1 MAAKIKAPELGDFL
15 KRVASKSFQVPP
27 LPEDTPALERLMAL
41 VLQDTGSYPVAA
53 RAVKALKE
61 SFINWNEVR
70 VARGY
75 EVSDVLAAAGIGDAV
90 ARGEL
95 VQEYV
100 RRVFGMQNH
109 LDLDWLFDASSE
121 RREKL
126 LTALQVVPMHARF
139 VLDLDAI
146 DEDDEDDPGIPVSL
160 AMKRLFG
167 RLGWGTSNPKESD
180 IREALEPNC
189 EGAAMYPNF
198 LALSVLSLLLPVS
211 KPKSCPKAEAL
222 QKIHKFRG
230 SMDGGE
236 VAELLEGIGFPYP
249 LTDAGRKTTK
259 KKVAKKKPVKKAA
272 KKKVAKKKPV
282 KKATKKVTKKKV
294 AKKATRKKTSKA
306 R

>member
-1 MAAKIKAPELGDFL
+1 MAGKIKAPELGDFL

-41 VLQDTGSYPVAA
+41 VLQATGSYPVAA

-75 EVSDVLAAAGIGDAV
+75 EVSGVLAAAGIGDAV

-95 VQEYV
+95 IQEYV

-109 LDLDWLFDASSE
+109 LDLDWLLDASSE

-126 LTALQVVPMHARF
+126 LSALQVVPMHARF

-167 RLGWGTSNPKESD
+167 RLGWGSSNPKESD

-189 EGAAMYPNF
+189 EGAEMYPNF
-198 LALSVLSLLLPVS
+198 LALSVLSMLLPVS
-211 KPKSCPKAEAL
+211 KPKSCPRAEAL

-230 SMDGGE
+230 SMDGGD
-236 VAELLEGIGFPYP
+236 VAELLQGIGFPYP
-249 LTDAGRKTTK
+249 LAEAGRK
-259 KKVAKKKPVKKAA
+259 AS

-282 KKATKKVTKKKV
+282 KKATKKASKKKV

>member
-1 MAAKIKAPELGDFL
+1 MAGKIKAPELGDFL

-95 VQEYV
+95 VQEFV

-109 LDLDWLFDASSE
+109 LDLDWLLDASSE

-189 EGAAMYPNF
+189 EGAEMYPNF

-211 KPKSCPKAEAL
+211 KPKSCPRAEAL

-236 VAELLEGIGFPYP
+236 VAEMLAEIGFPYP
-249 LTDAGRKTTK
+249 LSDAGRKATK
-259 KKVAKKKPVKKAA
+259 KKAVKKKPVKKAA
-272 KKKVAKKKPV
+272 KKVTKKKVA

-294 AKKATRKKTSKA
+294 AKKATRKKTTKA